1 MQRGISYPTGNCFV
15 KVKRQFPKLK
25 KDTLN
30 PHAIFTTKQKKPN
43 IKRTTLNAFILL
55 NVN

>member
-15 KVKRQFPKLK
+15 KVKRQFSKTKK

-30 PHAIFTTKQKKPN
+30 PHAIFTTKQQKKYQ
-43 IKRTTLNAFILL
+43 T
-55 NVN
+55 

>member
-30 PHAIFTTKQKKPN
+30 PHAIFTTKQKN
-43 IKRTTLNAFILL
+43 QT
-55 NVN
+55 